1 MCDLMN
7 LIFLYDAYSDVAN
20 EDVARVMADIS
31 MDALRNPHKPR
42 PKDEWIGGE
51 ITRQ

>member
-1 MCDLMN
+1 MN
-7 LIFLYDAYSDVAN
+7 VFFMFDAYTDVAH
-20 EDVARVMADIS
+20 EDDVRAMADIS
-31 MDALRNPHKPR
+31 MDALRNPHTSR

>member
-1 MCDLMN
+1 MN
-7 LIFLYDAYSDVAN
+7 VSWVYDEYSDVAHVD
-20 EDVARVMADIS
+20 DVRAMADIS
-31 MDALRNPHKPR
+31 MDALRNPHTPR

>member
-1 MCDLMN
+1 MDLF
-7 LIFLYDAYSDVAN
+7 FLYDEYSDVAHVD
-20 EDVARVMADIS
+20 DVRAMADIS
-31 MDALRNPHKPR
+31 MDALRNPQTPR

>member
-1 MCDLMN
+1 MN
-7 LIFLYDAYSDVAN
+7 LAFLYDAHSDVAR
-20 EDVARVMADIS
+20 EDDVRVMADIS
-31 MDALRNPHKPR
+31 MDALRNPHTPR